1 MRAREFTINIP
12 ITITLN
18 GDNDPV
24 ISTGADTDS
33 GDKKDLN
40 PVLMAPVETPGSDQN
55 LGDEKDL
62 NPVMMAPLQQQLE
75 LEKAALGKKSP
86 IINKLVA
93 TSNVGNEEQD
103 PVERIKELFS
113 HKMKLNQQ

>member
-24 ISTGADTDS
+24 IST
-33 GDKKDLN
+33 
-40 PVLMAPVETPGSDQN
+40 GSDQN